1 MRKIRFLGQ
10 QIKDQFRRRKMT
22 IIQLR
27 RDIPLIV
34 KTVIREHG
42 WRYLINKVLIKTLP
56 KSYSNL
62 LQIIRENSKSLDRDY
77 NLWLSKNMPN
87 SAGIAEMSEV
97 IQVFNYKPLISIV
110 IPICSFDS
118 NFIKQAC
125 ESIKNQVYSF
135 LEIIFVGNF
144 SERENLRE
152 YIESLF
158 IIEQKVLVVD
168 TNTEYCESELLN
180 IGLFKALGEYIIFFN
195 PHDLLAPN
203 ALYEIAKSLNID
215 PNIDLIYSDEDEV
228 DSIGKFISPHFKPDW
243 CPESFLSRFYI
254 GQLCV
259 YRRSL
264 ILDLGGLR
272 RQYNNFHFNDLILRL
287 SEKTKEIYHIP
298 KILYHTRTSKTG
310 KHNNRL
316 EILAYDQLA
325 INSISEVLA
334 RRGEPGEIQ
343 VTHINNSTQ
352 KNFVSSVYKISYKI
366 FKEDLVNIIIPTR
379 DLHEVL
385 NKCLKSI
392 FEKTTYSNF
401 QVLIIDN
408 GSVEEATFSTL
419 NQWRMSY
426 PDKFSSVR
434 LDIPFNFSKINNIAV
449 SHTSGKYLLFL
460 NNDTEVISSDWI
472 EGLVEQAQR
481 PQIGAVGAL
490 LLYPDKTIQHAG
502 VIAGLGGMAGES
514 HRYCLYDDPGYF
526 NTLQSVTNYSAV
538 TAACLMCRREVFDE
552 IGGFEEQLSIAF
564 NDVDLCFKMLD
575 KGYRNVYLPH
585 VMLYHYESKSRG
597 YEDTS
602 EKFNRFMDEQN
613 YMRKKWM
620 SIISKDPCYNP
631 NLNKGVSGYKI
642 SV

>member
-1 MRKIRFLGQ
+1 MKKIRLLGQ

-22 IIQLR
+22 IIQLK

-42 WRYLINKVLIKTLP
+42 WRYLINKILIKSLP
-56 KSYSNL
+56 RRYSNL
-62 LQIIRENSKSLDRDY
+62 LQVIRENSKSLDRNY

-87 SAGIAEMSEV
+87 SFGIAEMSEV
-97 IQVFNYKPLISIV
+97 IQIFNYKPLVSII

-135 LEIIFVGNF
+135 WEIIFVGNL
-144 SERENLRE
+144 SEHKNLRE
-152 YIESLF
+152 HVESLF
-158 IIEQKVLVVD
+158 TIEQKVLVVD

-180 IGLFKALGEYIIFFN
+180 IGLSKALGEYIIFFN
-195 PHDLLAPN
+195 PHDLLTPN
-203 ALYEIAKSLNID
+203 ALYEIAKLLNVD

-228 DSIGKFISPHFKPDW
+228 DSKGKFIAPHFKSDW
-243 CPESFLSRFYI
+243 CPESFFSRFYV

-264 ILDLGGLR
+264 TLNLGGLR
-272 RQYNNFHFNDLILRL
+272 KQYNHFHFNDLILRL
-287 SEKTKEIYHIP
+287 SGKTKEIYHIP
-298 KILYHTRTSKTG
+298 KILYHVRASKSR
-310 KHNNRL
+310 KYNRL
-316 EILAYDQLA
+316 KISAYDQLA
-325 INSISEVLA
+325 INSISEALA
-334 RRGEPGEIQ
+334 SRGESGNIQ
-343 VTHINNSTQ
+343 VTHINNSIK
-352 KNFVSSVYKISYKI
+352 KNFASSIYRISYKI
-366 FKEDLVNIIIPTR
+366 VQQDLVNIIIPTR

-385 NKCLKSI
+385 DKCLQSI
-392 FEKTTYSNF
+392 FKKTTYSNF
-401 QVLIIDN
+401 QILVIDN
-408 GSVEEATFSTL
+408 GSVEEATFSIL
-419 NQWRMSY
+419 NQWKMSY
-426 PDKFSSVR
+426 HDKFSSIRV
-434 LDIPFNFSKINNIAV
+434 DIPFNFSKINNIAV

-460 NNDTEVISSDWI
+460 NNDTEVISSDWV

-490 LLYPDKTIQHAG
+490 LLYPDNTVQHAG

-514 HRYCLYDDPGYF
+514 HRYCLHDDSGYF
-526 NTLQSVTNYSAV
+526 NTLQAVTNYSAV

-552 IGGFEEQLSIAF
+552 IGGFEEKLSIAF
-564 NDVDLCFKMLD
+564 NDVDLCFKMLE

-585 VMLYHYESKSRG
+585 VRLYHYESKSRG

-642 SV
+642 AV